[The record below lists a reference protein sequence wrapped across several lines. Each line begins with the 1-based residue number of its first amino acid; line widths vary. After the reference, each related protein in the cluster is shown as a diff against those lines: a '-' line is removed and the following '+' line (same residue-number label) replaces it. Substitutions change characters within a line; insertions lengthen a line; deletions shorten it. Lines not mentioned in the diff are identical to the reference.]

1 MHADRLNSMK
11 VFEVVELAESEGVQE
26 PHMAQSRR
34 NSVAITINP
43 LRGYSPMGAHRNP
56 RNSSRPP
63 DNNQTASPLAQ
74 LYKPLGVDGD
84 TMGSDE
90 DHGALTP
97 TVVSYGPATRKR
109 PTSAKRTIR
118 DPTTNSRRY
127 SSTEGTKLSPNLLLS
142 TSPEQPEIFGNG
154 QGESKTEGTDISKAI
169 EEIEK
174 RQRRMEDLL
183 NVIAYKL
190 EGNTRHME

>member
-1 MHADRLNSMK
+1 MK
-11 VFEVVELAESEGVQE
+11 VFEVVELAESEGVHIHE
-26 PHMAQSRR
+26 PHMAQPRR
-34 NSVAITINP
+34 NSVATTANP
-43 LRGYSPMGAHRNP
+43 LRGYSPLGAPRNP

-63 DNNQTASPLAQ
+63 DNTQTASPLAQ
-74 LYKPLGVDGD
+74 LYQPLGVDGD
-84 TMGSDE
+84 TIGSDE

-97 TVVSYGPATRKR
+97 TLVSYGPTSRKR
-109 PTSAKRTIR
+109 PTSARRAIR
-118 DPTTNSRRY
+118 DPTPKSRRY
-127 SSTEGTKLSPNLLLS
+127 SSTEGIKLSPNLLLS

-154 QGESKTEGTDISKAI
+154 QGESKTDSEGTDISKAI

-190 EGNTRHME
+190 EGSTGRMG

>member
-1 MHADRLNSMK
+1 MHVDWLNSMK

-26 PHMAQSRR
+26 PHMTQPRR
-34 NSVAITINP
+34 NSVAITVNP
-43 LRGYSPMGAHRNP
+43 LRGYSPLGAPRNP

-63 DNNQTASPLAQ
+63 DNAQTASPLAQ
-74 LYKPLGVDGD
+74 LYQPLGVDGD
-84 TMGSDE
+84 TVGSDE

-109 PTSAKRTIR
+109 PTSARRTIR
-118 DPTTNSRRY
+118 DPTPKSRRY
-127 SSTEGTKLSPNLLLS
+127 SSAEGTKLSPNLLLS

-154 QGESKTEGTDISKAI
+154 RDESKTEGTDMMKAI

-190 EGNTRHME
+190 EGSTGHIG